1 MLYPAELRGLKVS
14 QRFLAGAGFLWAPR
28 IHYCFR
34 RLGQQLRNLLLY
46 PAELRGHPEDAI
58 ACFRGGMKGSN
69 ASFRLD
75 HDGCPGGKRCLLKA
89 RAAGRHA

>member
-34 RLGQQLRNLLLY
+34 RLGQQLRNLYGGAQKELY
-46 PAELRGHPEDAI
+46 LQ
-58 ACFRGGMKGSN
+58 
-69 ASFRLD
+69 RL
-75 HDGCPGGKRCLLKA
+75 
-89 RAAGRHA
+89 AAFSYGLSTE